1 MIEFLIEIGVQ
12 IMGEVLF
19 GFLADRVAWEGWK
32 SDFAAVL
39 GHCLTGIV
47 LGAATLRFFPHH
59 VIASYSVRAAAL
71 VVVPLGL
78 GALFFVLETRKE
90 PAKAAPFLRFLSAAG
105 LGVGFA
111 LVRFVFA
118 R

>member
-1 MIEFLIEIGVQ
+1 MIEFLIEISLQ

-19 GFLADRVAWEGWK
+19 GFLADCVAWEGWK
-32 SDFAAVL
+32 SDSVLVL
-39 GHCLTGIV
+39 GHGLTGIV

-78 GALFFVLETRKE
+78 GVLFFFLEIRKE
-90 PAKAAPFLRFLSAAG
+90 PAKEAPFRRFLSAAG

>member
-12 IMGEVLF
+12 IMGEVF
-19 GFLADRVAWEGWK
+19 FDFLADRVAWEGWK
-32 SDFAAVL
+32 SDFVAVL

-47 LGAATLRFFPHH
+47 LGTATLRFSQHL
-59 VIASYSVRAAAL
+59 IASSSVRAVAL

-78 GALFFVLETRKE
+78 GALFFFLEIRKE
-90 PAKAAPFLRFLSAAG
+90 SANAEPFRRFLSAAA

-111 LVRFVFA
+111 VVRFVFA